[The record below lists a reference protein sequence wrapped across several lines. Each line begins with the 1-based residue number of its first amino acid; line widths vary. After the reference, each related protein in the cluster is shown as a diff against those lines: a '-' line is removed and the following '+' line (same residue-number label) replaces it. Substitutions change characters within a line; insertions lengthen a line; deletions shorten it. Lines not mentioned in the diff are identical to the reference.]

1 LQRLVLSAAKDLS
14 WFDVIAV
21 QECRE
26 NHADLYEIAFR
37 MGKKYRVVMS
47 DPGDNHERLA
57 FLYDSRKLYPALPRT
72 Q

>member
-1 LQRLVLSAAKDLS
+1 
-14 WFDVIAV
+14 
-21 QECRE
+21 
-26 NHADLYEIAFR
+26 